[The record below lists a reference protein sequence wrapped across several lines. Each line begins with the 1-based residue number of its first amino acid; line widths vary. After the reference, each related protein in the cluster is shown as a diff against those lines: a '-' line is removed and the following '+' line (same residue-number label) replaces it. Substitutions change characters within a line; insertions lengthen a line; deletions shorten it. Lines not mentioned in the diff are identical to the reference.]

1 MKNRL
6 MLLLMALLLLMVVP
20 ALADTQYI
28 DGGTADRVHLRQSP
42 SGGAASLGLYF
53 TGTPVERLATADGGF
68 SRVRIGTE
76 TGYVRTEYLSSTAEP
91 ACMTCVV
98 DNPTSDWVNLR
109 SGASFQA
116 EPVGRLENGEVVTLM
131 GETASGWSYVQVGG
145 VRGYVVTE
153 FLSAAAY
160 TAAPGMAA
168 RTQIVGTTAEGGYIH
183 ALDAGDG
190 YTVYFVAAEEDPIV
204 TREDVNFDGR
214 ADLVVTTVRGA
225 TNFYY
230 EFFVWTGSGYVRAA
244 YPGVEGIANYSLYP
258 ELGYVYSSANGGNA
272 GSAYVDCIFRW
283 DGTQLHL
290 VRCAR
295 SEGLREY
302 RSEGTAF
309 VSVLHD
315 RKLEL
320 NIYDY
325 TAGDGGVLIYSEIID
340 MNAMDAGKLEEMKQR
355 LWTGLR

>member
-6 MLLLMALLLLMVVP
+6 MLLLMTLLMLMAVP
-20 ALADTQYI
+20 ALADMQYI
-28 DGGTADRVHLRQSP
+28 DGATADRVHLRQSP
-42 SGGAASLGLYF
+42 SEGAASLGLYF
-53 TGTPVERLATADGGF
+53 TGTPVERLAMADNGF

-76 TGYVRTEYLSSTAEP
+76 TGYVRTEFLAPTAEP
-91 ACMTCVV
+91 VCITCVV

-116 EPVGRLENGEVVTLM
+116 EPVGRLENGDVVTLM
-131 GETASGWSYVQVGG
+131 GETASGWSYVEVGG

-153 FLSAAAY
+153 FLRVASY
-160 TAAPGMAA
+160 TAAPETEAY
-168 RTQIVGTTAEGGYIH
+168 TQIVGTTAEGGYIH
-183 ALDAGDG
+183 ALDTGDG
-190 YTVYFVAAEEDPIV
+190 YVVYFVAAEEHPIV
-204 TREDVNFDGR
+204 AREDVNFDGR

-230 EFFVWTGSGYVRAA
+230 EFFVWTGRGYVRAE
-244 YPGVEGIANYSLYP
+244 YPGVEGIANYSLRP
-258 ELGYVYSSANGGNA
+258 EQGYVYSSANGGNA

-283 DGTQLHL
+283 DGTQLRL

-302 RSEGTAF
+302 RSEGTSF
-309 VSVLHD
+309 VTVLHD

-340 MNAMDAGKLEEMKQR
+340 MNSMDTDKLEEMKQR
-355 LWTGLR
+355 LWMGL